1 MSPNNFTVKD
11 TMRAVGREL
20 QVSSNVFVNLM
31 EGTQQDIDFL
41 LIIKVR
47 FVELIFCVRLSL
59 ICLNNSLK
67 KIKLLTVKGK
77 YKLS

>member
-59 ICLNNSLK
+59 ICLNNSK
-67 KIKLLTVKGK
+67 KKKLN
-77 YKLS
+77 Y